1 MSKNKASILAKMLE
15 PPIRNKHSLSTSPVT
30 INILSLI
37 SPLNVDGSARRANI
51 GRGHGGRGAG
61 AQRDM
66 ARMVGTKFYLIC
78 EAIYSNL
85 SELPGSAQPWAVVA
99 LSFSSIGR

>member
-1 MSKNKASILAKMLE
+1 MLE

-37 SPLNVDGSARRANI
+37 SPLNVDGSAEDRARRANI